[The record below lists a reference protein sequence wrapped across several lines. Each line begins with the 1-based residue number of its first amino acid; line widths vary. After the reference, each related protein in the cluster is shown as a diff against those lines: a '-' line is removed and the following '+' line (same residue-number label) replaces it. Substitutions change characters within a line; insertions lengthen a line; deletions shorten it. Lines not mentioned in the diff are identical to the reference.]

1 MASTERILRWSWGL
15 VALLSVGGVLLL
27 LNLAG
32 LNFLFAELFLGLL
45 FVAGLAV
52 LLRLRVG
59 TYLIGLAGLFALQY
73 GIGRMTVYGVT
84 NSLALILVAVGVALF
99 YNGYKV
105 YHSDIG
111 VESDITPQ
119 NPP

>member
-15 VALLSVGGVLLL
+15 VALFGGSGVLLL
-27 LNLAG
+27 LNLDG
-32 LNFLFAELFLGLL
+32 LNALFAELFLGLL

-52 LLRLRVG
+52 FLRLRVG
-59 TYLIGLAGLFALQY
+59 IYLIGLAGLFALQY
-73 GIGRMTVYGVT
+73 GIGRMFVYGVT
-84 NSLALILVAVGVALF
+84 NLLALLLVAVGVALF

-105 YHSDIG
+105 YQSDIG
-111 VESDITPQ
+111 SKGETIPQ